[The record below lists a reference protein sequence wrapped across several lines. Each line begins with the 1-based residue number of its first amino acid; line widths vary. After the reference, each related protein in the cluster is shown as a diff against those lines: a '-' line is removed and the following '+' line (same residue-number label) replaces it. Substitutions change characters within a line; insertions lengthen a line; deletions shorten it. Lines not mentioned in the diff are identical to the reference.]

1 MKNALYFV
9 AGFSGVIFLAGCT
22 TYLPP
27 GPKADLASFAPIS
40 IQEGFDRKPTSPFP
54 ASLVAV
60 RLQGPAYTNFNLSRN
75 GGEKSG
81 DRYSVILTRE
91 VEDGAD
97 VERIAALPR
106 IAGLGTLN
114 RMLLP
119 AQIKSEQDLR
129 EAVSKIQGDLTLVY
143 TFDTAFYDHDVSK
156 PLSVITLGLS
166 PTRNIRAVTT
176 ASALLI
182 DTRTG
187 FIYSTYEVT
196 EKRSTISSSW
206 GSADSADEVRRTT
219 EKEAFRKLIDEF
231 IEKWPLVI
239 ARYDKRG

>member
-1 MKNALYFV
+1 MKTLLCFA
-9 AGFSGVIFLAGCT
+9 AGLAGVLLTGCT
-22 TYLPP
+22 TYIPP
-27 GPKADLASFAPIS
+27 GPKADLASFAPAS

-54 ASLVAV
+54 ASIVAV
-60 RLQGPAYTNFNLSRN
+60 RLQGPDYTNLNLSRN
-75 GGEKSG
+75 GGEKPG
-81 DRYSVILTRE
+81 DRFSVILTRE

-97 VERIAALPR
+97 MQRLTSLPR

-119 AQIKSEQDLR
+119 AQIRSEDDVR
-129 EAVSKIQGDLTLVY
+129 AAVSKIQGDLTLVY
-143 TFDTAFYDHDVSK
+143 TFDTAFYDHDISK

-166 PTRNIRAVTT
+166 PTRNIRDVTT
-176 ASALLI
+176 ASALLV

-196 EKRSTISSSW
+196 EKRSTVATSW

-219 EKEAFRKLIDEF
+219 EKAAFRKLIDEF
-231 IEKWPLVI
+231 IEKWPLI
-239 ARYDKRG
+239 LAKYDKKG